1 MKRTWKKKANMET
14 KSAFRYHIMNAQYHI
29 RLASFERRC
38 GRHISAVKQLEEAR
52 YYRRQAM
59 EIVNEFKA

>member
-1 MKRTWKKKANMET
+1 MKSTWKKKADFDTRN
-14 KSAFRYHIMNAQYHI
+14 AFRYNVMSAQYHI

-38 GRHISAVKQLEEAR
+38 GRHASAVKQLEEAL

-59 EIVNEFKA
+59 KIVNEFRA